1 MVATVSAPP
10 IFTRA
15 ALPHFSVVLSGLLI
29 AACLVASNTVQ
40 AASAQNAP
48 PTDTQNTSPWDVSVG
63 ASVVTTPE
71 YEGASKAMV
80 GVVPDLNIRYKTN
93 GFGTFALGSK
103 SKGLNWTAIE
113 TEAYSVGLGLG
124 LNAVRTDK
132 KKGSIFTPG
141 SLRLKG
147 MGEIKPAVELGV
159 FGHVNVGIPLALTV
173 LRGTG
178 DGKADA
184 KDGSIR
190 GHGGTTV
197 ELSTSIPWQVT
208 SDLGLFFSPQ
218 IVWAD
223 KKYQQAYFGVTS
235 VQAGASGFKAY
246 SPGPG
251 IKSAALVV
259 GAEYK
264 ISPNWS
270 ANGTVVFSQLL
281 GNAAKS
287 PLVQRKGQATLATG
301 ITYKF

>member
-1 MVATVSAPP
+1 M
-10 IFTRA
+10 
-15 ALPHFSVVLSGLLI
+15 
-29 AACLVASNTVQ
+29 
-40 AASAQNAP
+40 
-48 PTDTQNTSPWDVSVG
+48 G
-63 ASVVTTPE
+63 ASVVTMPE

-103 SKGLNWTAIE
+103 SKGLSWTAIE
-113 TEAYSVGLGLG
+113 TEAYSVGVSLGDNTL
-124 LNAVRTDK
+124 RTDK
-132 KKGSIFTPG
+132 KKGTVFTPG

-147 MGEIKPAVELGV
+147 MGEIKSAAELGV
-159 FGHVNVGIPLALTV
+159 FGRVDLGIPINLTV

-235 VQAGASGFKAY
+235 VQAAASGFKAY

-251 IKSAALVV
+251 LKSAGLVV
-259 GAEYK
+259 GADYK

-270 ANGTVVFSQLL
+270 ANAAVVFSQLL
-281 GNAAKS
+281 GDAAKS
-287 PLVQRKGQATLATG
+287 PLVQRKSQATLATG
-301 ITYKF
+301 IAYKF